1 MTIER
6 AIEILKEPGRIS
18 VNLITAN
25 DEEAI
30 RYNVENIEALDMAI
44 NGLETLKEKK
54 EFGKWIPCKE
64 RKPKNTEHDW
74 VLAQVREKPTRYLY
88 LPKVLE
94 YRESKDDWYS
104 DELGGWLKDNPDDM
118 WEVVAWMPLPEKMKV
133 KYD

>member
-30 RYNVENIEALDMAI
+30 KYNVENIEALDMAI

-74 VLAQVREKPTRYLY
+74 VLAQVMEKPNGYLY
-88 LPKVLE
+88 LPKVME

-104 DELGGWLKDNPDDM
+104 DELWGWLKDNPDDM
-118 WEVVAWMPLPEKMKV
+118 WEVVAWMPLPEK
-133 KYD
+133 YEGD